1 MKSRGQLVLTDAK
14 GVQSIR
20 SETGWCLERSKAR
33 IETNRGVSRPGAREG
48 RTLGLEH
55 AFHVRRRSRSVL
67 ECWQT
72 VRNLGEAPLG
82 IREIVHFDGRVTL
95 DGRGWRLAHAELFK
109 CEKYFG
115 GYSLYTGGLF
125 ADLPGVSGRF
135 GLSEDTPFPGL
146 FYTHPE
152 RGTVLISVLSQDRC
166 KPTWTL
172 EPGRGGDSLVARD
185 HFSGIPEIPV
195 PAGGT
200 FRTEK
205 WIVLAVP
212 GGIQEALD
220 VYFRELSSEIPFPG
234 ADSPLREAIVWGS
247 WNLNVR
253 PRGHGDIDEAYILAN
268 ARALAGRVG
277 RRPGWVMID
286 DGYQYGKSAARTGA
300 WKYCSGIDNFH
311 SGRPTPHD
319 PVLFPRGMKAVAD
332 DILKAGV
339 QPAIWC
345 TSTIDATSSL
355 AAAHP
360 EWLIRLAGGREYLAD
375 NRYLDYSLPEVRDFT
390 RSAWHTIFRDWGYRG
405 LKLDF
410 WTYGF
415 ELEEIRYRNRGR
427 TAIELRN
434 LFWQDVREFLPEG
447 GYVLSCCTVNAGNPF
462 LGRWCD
468 SSRMGEDIGSGLW
481 DQVFS
486 AANWLTASSLFYRG
500 DCLLGDPDSF
510 GWNPSLTPDQNRT
523 AATLALVSGAM
534 CEIGGDLTNL
544 SPEAADLLDRAI
556 RFYGPCRASR
566 NSSTGPGMDTLPASR
581 WSLERDDGTYD
592 AIFNWQRYPKEVVL
606 ERPVRD
612 FWTGRRVSGTHRIPA
627 HGVLFAKR

>member
-1 MKSRGQLVLTDAK
+1 MKSSANLSVSEAK
-14 GVQSIR
+14 GIR
-20 SETGWCLERSKAR
+20 TLRTESGWSLERAAAR
-33 IETNRGVSRPGAREG
+33 IVTDRGVSRPGTRDARA
-48 RTLGLEH
+48 LGFEH
-55 AFHVRRRSRSVL
+55 EFHVRRRSRSIL
-67 ECWQT
+67 EIWQT
-72 VRNLGEAPLG
+72 VRNLRETPLRV
-82 IREIVHFDGRVTL
+82 REIVQFDGRVAL
-95 DGRGWRLAHAELFK
+95 EGRGWRLSHAELFK

-115 GYSLYTGGLF
+115 GYSLYTNGLF
-125 ADLPGVSGRF
+125 AELPGVSGRF
-135 GLSEDTPFPGL
+135 GHSEDTPFPGL

-152 RGTVLISVLSQDRC
+152 RGTVLISVLSQDRS

-172 EPGRGGDSLVARD
+172 EPGRGTDGLIARD
-185 HFSGIPEIPV
+185 HFSGIPDIPV
-195 PAGGT
+195 QAGGT

-220 VYFRELSSEIPFPG
+220 AYFRELSSEIRFPG

-277 RRPGWVMID
+277 RKPGWVMID

-300 WKYCSGIDNFH
+300 WKFCSGIDNFH
-311 SGRPTPHD
+311 SGQSSPHD
-319 PVLFPRGMKAVAD
+319 PSLFPRGMKAVARD
-332 DILKAGV
+332 LLKIGV
-339 QPAIWC
+339 QPAIWS
-345 TSTIDATSSL
+345 TSTIDATGSL
-355 AAAHP
+355 ATAHP
-360 EWLIRLAGGREYLAD
+360 DWLIRLSGGRRYAD
-375 NRYLDYSLPEVRDFT
+375 HNRYLDYSLPEVREYT
-390 RSAWHTIFRDWGYRG
+390 RSAWHTIFREWGYRG

-415 ELEEIRYRNRGR
+415 ELDEIRYRNRDK
-427 TAIELRN
+427 TAVELRN
-434 LFWQDVREFLPEG
+434 LFWQDAREFLPEG
-447 GYVLSCCTVNAGNPF
+447 GYLLSCCTVNAGNPF
-462 LGRWCD
+462 LGRYVD

-510 GWNPSLTPDQNRT
+510 GWNPALTENENRT
-523 AATLALVSGAM
+523 AASLALVSGAM
-534 CEIGGDLTNL
+534 CEIGGDLTKL
-544 SPEAADLLDRAI
+544 SPEAEALLDRAI
-556 RFYGPCRASR
+556 RFYGPNRASR
-566 NSSTGPGMDTLPASR
+566 NSSSGPGIDTLPASR
-581 WSLERDDGTYD
+581 WSLERDDGTYE
-592 AIFNWQRYPKEVVL
+592 AVFNWQRYPKEVVL

-627 HGVLFAKR
+627 HGVLFYKR